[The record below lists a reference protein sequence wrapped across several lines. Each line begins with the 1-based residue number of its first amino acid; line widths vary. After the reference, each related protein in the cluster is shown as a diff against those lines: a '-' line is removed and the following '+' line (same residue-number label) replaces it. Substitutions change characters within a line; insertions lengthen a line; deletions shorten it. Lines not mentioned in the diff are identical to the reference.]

1 MQHLYG
7 ISRTR
12 EEIYN
17 VLSNYLQLSKDK
29 MLPLNAF
36 L

>member
-1 MQHLYG
+1 MVHFKDK
-7 ISRTR
+7 

-17 VLSNYLQLSKDK
+17 VLSNYLQISKDK

>member
-1 MQHLYG
+1 MVHFKDK
-7 ISRTR
+7 